1 MCCEYHLIA
10 IYPASVKS
18 ILAVQPACGKSFV
31 MLKRFFQA
39 FRPAEPAPLPD
50 PDAELALGALLVRVA
65 QADRDYQVEEI
76 SLIDRILARLYQH
89 NAIEAAKVRATCE
102 KLHAAAPET
111 DTFGKLIR
119 ETTGL
124 EERLS
129 ALEALWEV
137 VLADGE
143 LDEGELRI
151 VEDARKAMGL
161 SVVDNENAHDAAVAK
176 VEARAAAAGK

>member
-1 MCCEYHLIA
+1 
-10 IYPASVKS
+10 
-18 ILAVQPACGKSFV
+18 
-31 MLKRFFQA
+31 MLKKFFAA
-39 FRPAEPAPLPD
+39 FRPPRENSLPD

-76 SLIDRILARLYQH
+76 SLIDRILARLYKH

-102 KLHAAAPET
+102 KLHAAAPDT

-124 EERLS
+124 EERL
-129 ALEALWEV
+129 AAMDALWEV

-143 LDEGELRI
+143 TKEGELKI
-151 VEDARKAMGL
+151 VEEARIAMGL
-161 SVVDNENAHDAAVAK
+161 SFNDS
-176 VEARAAAAGK
+176 EASRNRVMQRL

>member
-1 MCCEYHLIA
+1 
-10 IYPASVKS
+10 
-18 ILAVQPACGKSFV
+18 
-31 MLKRFFQA
+31 MLKKFLQA
-39 FRPAEPAPLPD
+39 FRPPQHATLPD

-65 QADRDYQVEEI
+65 QADRAYKLEEI

-124 EERLS
+124 EERLA
-129 ALEALWEV
+129 ALDALWEV
-137 VLADGE
+137 VLADGDT
-143 LDEGELRI
+143 DEGEIKI
-151 VEDARKAMGL
+151 VEEARAAMGL
-161 SVVDNENAHDAAVAK
+161 SFKDSQTARER
-176 VEARAAAAGK
+176 VESRLEAS

>member
-1 MCCEYHLIA
+1 
-10 IYPASVKS
+10 
-18 ILAVQPACGKSFV
+18 
-31 MLKRFFQA
+31 MLKKLFQS
-39 FRPAEPAPLPD
+39 FRPAAPAPLPD

-76 SLIDRILARLYQH
+76 SLIDRILARMYAH

-124 EERLS
+124 EERLA
-129 ALEALWEV
+129 ALDALWEV
-137 VLADGE
+137 VLADGAQK
-143 LDEGELRI
+143 EGELKI
-151 VEDARKAMGL
+151 IEEARKAMGL
-161 SVVDNENAHDAAVAK
+161 SFADSEAARERVI
-176 VEARAAAAGK
+176 ARR

>member
-1 MCCEYHLIA
+1 
-10 IYPASVKS
+10 
-18 ILAVQPACGKSFV
+18 
-31 MLKRFFQA
+31 MLKKLFQS
-39 FRPAEPAPLPD
+39 FRPTAPARLPD

-124 EERLS
+124 EERLA
-129 ALEALWEV
+129 ALDALWEV

-143 LDEGELRI
+143 LDEGELKI

-161 SVVDNENAHDAAVAK
+161 SFADSQK
-176 VEARAAAAGK
+176 ARARAEATIIAQGDALPDPGAPT

>member
-1 MCCEYHLIA
+1 
-10 IYPASVKS
+10 
-18 ILAVQPACGKSFV
+18 
-31 MLKRFFQA
+31 MLKKLFQV
-39 FRPAEPAPLPD
+39 FRPPQTPATPD

-65 QADRDYQVEEI
+65 QSDRDYQLEEI

-89 NAIEAAKVRATCE
+89 NAIEAAKVRAACE

-124 EERLS
+124 EERLA
-129 ALEALWEV
+129 ALDALWEV
-137 VLADGE
+137 VLADEREHPGE
-143 LDEGELRI
+143 IRI

-161 SVVDNENAHDAAVAK
+161 SRNDSDKARKRAQDKLLAVPDTTAASAIATDDTTPQ
-176 VEARAAAAGK
+176 EPQS

>member
-1 MCCEYHLIA
+1 
-10 IYPASVKS
+10 
-18 ILAVQPACGKSFV
+18 
-31 MLKRFFQA
+31 MLKKFFQA
-39 FRPAEPAPLPD
+39 FRPSEPPALPD

-65 QADRDYQVEEI
+65 QSDRDYQLEEI

-111 DTFGKLIR
+111 DTFGRLIR

-124 EERLS
+124 EERLA
-129 ALEALWEV
+129 ALDALWEV
-137 VLADGE
+137 VLADGSAH
-143 LDEGELRI
+143 EGEVTI

-161 SVVDNENAHDAAVAK
+161 SYADSQK
-176 VEARAAAAGK
+176 ARERAEEKLGSTAGEH

>member
-1 MCCEYHLIA
+1 MGYF
-10 IYPASVKS
+10 P
-18 ILAVQPACGKSFV
+18 P
-31 MLKRFFQA
+31 MLKKFFQA
-39 FRPAEPAPLPD
+39 FRPPEPAPLPD

-65 QADRDYQVEEI
+65 QADRDYQLEEI
-76 SLIDRILARLYQH
+76 SLIDRILARLYKH

-124 EERLS
+124 EERLA
-129 ALEALWEV
+129 ALDALWEV
-137 VLADGE
+137 VLADGQQK
-143 LDEGELRI
+143 EGEMKI

-161 SVVDNENAHDAAVAK
+161 SHADSQAAR
-176 VEARAAAAGK
+176 ARAAAKIAGAAAEDGTTPSDPARS

>member
-1 MCCEYHLIA
+1 
-10 IYPASVKS
+10 
-18 ILAVQPACGKSFV
+18 
-31 MLKRFFQA
+31 MLKELFQA
-39 FRPAEPAPLPD
+39 FRPKEPPSLPD

-65 QADRDYQVEEI
+65 QSDREYKLEEI

-119 ETTGL
+119 ETTSL
-124 EERLS
+124 DERLA

-137 VLADGE
+137 VLADGAAA
-143 LDEGELRI
+143 EGEVKI
-151 VEDARKAMGL
+151 VEEARRAMGL
-161 SVVDNENAHDAAVAK
+161 SLKDSETARKK
-176 VEARAAAAGK
+176 VEQQASEP

>member
-1 MCCEYHLIA
+1 MPL
-10 IYPASVKS
+10 
-18 ILAVQPACGKSFV
+18 
-31 MLKRFFQA
+31 LKTFFQA
-39 FRPAEPAPLPD
+39 FRPEKPTGLPD

-76 SLIDRILARLYQH
+76 SLIDRILQRLYQH
-89 NAIEAAKVRATCE
+89 NAIEAAQVRATCE
-102 KLHAAAPET
+102 KLHAAAPDT

-124 EERLS
+124 EERIA

-143 LDEGELRI
+143 QKEGEIRI

-161 SVVDNENAHDAAVAK
+161 SYNDSQAARERVM
-176 VEARAAAAGK
+176 ARLQA